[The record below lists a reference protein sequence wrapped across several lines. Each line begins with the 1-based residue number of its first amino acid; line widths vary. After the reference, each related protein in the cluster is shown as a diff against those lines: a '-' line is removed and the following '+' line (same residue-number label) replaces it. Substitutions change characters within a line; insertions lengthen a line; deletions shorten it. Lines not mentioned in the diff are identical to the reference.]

1 MVIVKPKFQ
10 TLYTDTDHF
19 IILVTGGRGSGK
31 SFEVS
36 AFISRLTFQKG
47 HKVLYSR
54 YSMKSADISVIPEV
68 RGKIELDGVLDKFT
82 ITSDNITNNFSG
94 SEIMFRGIKT
104 ASGNQTANL
113 KSIEGLTTFVGDEM
127 EEWQSEDDY
136 DKLILSIRKK
146 GIQNRVILIM
156 NPSNDS
162 HFVYKKYIQDTHR
175 IEVIDGVE
183 VQISTH
189 PNVLHIHTSYLD
201 NLENLSETFLAEIA
215 EIKRKSEKQ
224 AHDAAVAEV
233 GTAPAWHKGETEQG
247 YKERFDKAYHKAFQ
261 RTKYAYVVIGR
272 WADIAEGV
280 IITDWEEG
288 AFDESLPYLYGQDY
302 GFSIDPTTLVKV
314 AVDERRKRVYVKEC
328 FYSTTSLK
336 TEGVYNMNLAHIDN
350 ADDLIVGDSAEDR
363 LIADL
368 KEIGLNIEECE
379 KGPGSVKAGIA
390 DLLDYTIVVD
400 PDSVNIKRELKTYV
414 WSDKKANIPVDA
426 NNHTIDP
433 IRYAKRRLKQG
444 IGEVPDYIF
453 TWFH

>member
-1 MVIVKPKFQ
+1 MVTVKPQFEP
-10 TLYTDTDHF
+10 LYKDKDHF
-19 IILVTGGRGSGK
+19 IILVTGSRGSGK

-36 AFISRLTFQKG
+36 AFISRLTFQQG
-47 HKVLYSR
+47 HKILYSR

-82 ITSDNITNNFSG
+82 ITAEDIVNNFSG
-94 SEIMFRGIKT
+94 SSIMFRGIKT
-104 ASGNQTANL
+104 SSGNQTANL

-127 EEWQSEDDY
+127 EEWQSEEDY

-156 NPSNDS
+156 NPSDDS

-201 NLENLSETFLAEIA
+201 NIENVSDTFLAEIA
-215 EIKRKSEKQ
+215 EIKRRSEKQ
-224 AHDAAVAEV
+224 AHQAAIAEV
-233 GTAPAWHKGETEQG
+233 GAGKEGTAE
-247 YKERFDKAYHKAFQ
+247 YNKAYRLAFQ

-280 IITDWEEG
+280 IFTDWEEG
-288 AFDESLPYLYGQDY
+288 PFDESLPYLYGQDY

-314 AVDERRKRVYVKEC
+314 AVDEKRKRVYAKEC
-328 FYSTTSLK
+328 FYTTTPLK
-336 TEGVYNMNLAHIDN
+336 TEGVYNMNLAHIQSK
-350 ADDLIVGDSAEDR
+350 DDLIVGDSAEDR

-368 KEIGLNIEECE
+368 ADMGLNIEECE

-390 DLLDYTIVVD
+390 DLMDYTLIVD
-400 PDSVNIKRELKTYV
+400 PDSVNIKRELKSYV

-444 IGEVPDYIF
+444 LGIKELTSDILSMFG
-453 TWFH
+453 

>member
-10 TLYTDTDHF
+10 SMYTDKVHF
-19 IILVTGGRGSGK
+19 VILVTGGRGSGK

-36 AFISRLTFQKG
+36 TFITRLTFQEG

-54 YSMKSADISVIPEV
+54 YTMKSADISVIPEIK
-68 RGKIELDGVLDKFT
+68 GKIDLDGVAKHFNVLSEE
-82 ITSDNITNNFSG
+82 IINEFSG

-104 ASGNQTANL
+104 SSGNQTANL

-156 NPSNDS
+156 NPSDDE

-201 NLENLSETFLAEIA
+201 NVENVSETFLAEVA
-215 EIKRKSEKQ
+215 DIKRKSEKQ
-224 AHDAAVAEV
+224 AHEAAIAEV
-233 GTAPAWHKGETEQG
+233 GLCTAIEGSDAAWAWKVK
-247 YKERFDKAYHKAFQ
+247 YDKIYHKAFQ
-261 RTKYAYVVIGR
+261 KTKYAYVVIGR

-280 IITDWEEG
+280 IFTDWEEG
-288 AFDESLPYLYGQDY
+288 DFDESLPYLYGQDY
-302 GFSIDPTTLVKV
+302 GFSIDPTTLIKV
-314 AVDERRKRVYVKEC
+314 AVDERRKRVYVKEK
-328 FYSTTSLK
+328 FYTKTQLK
-336 TEGVYNMNLAHIDN
+336 LNGVYNMNSSHIDDP
-350 ADDLIVGDSAEDR
+350 DDLIVGDSAEDR

-368 KEIGLNIEECE
+368 AELGLNIEECE

-390 DLLDYTIVVD
+390 DLQDYTIVVS
-400 PDSVNIKRELKTYV
+400 PDSPNIKRELKTYV
-414 WSDKKANIPVDA
+414 WSDKKAGIPVDK

-433 IRYAKRRLKQG
+433 IRYAKRRFKKG
-444 IGEVPDYIF
+444 FSDIDDSIF
-453 TWFH
+453 DLF

>member
-1 MVIVKPKFQ
+1 MVVVKPKFQ
-10 TLYTDTDHF
+10 TMYTDKDHF

-54 YSMKSADISVIPEV
+54 YTMKSADISIIPEI
-68 RGKIELDGVLDKFT
+68 RGKIELDGVSDKFT
-82 ITSDNITNNFSG
+82 IKSEDIINNFSG

-104 ASGNQTANL
+104 SSGNQTANL

-136 DKLILSIRKK
+136 DKLVLSIRKK

-156 NPSNDS
+156 NPSDDS
-162 HFVYKKYIQDTHR
+162 HFVYNKYIRDTHR

-201 NLENLSETFLAEIA
+201 NLEHLSDNFLYEID
-215 EIKRKSEKQ
+215 EIKRNSQKQ
-224 AHDAAVAEV
+224 AHQAAISEV
-233 GTAPAWHKGETEQG
+233 GAEPGPNQSGESWRNK
-247 YKERFDKAYHKAFQ
+247 YDKAYNKAFQ
-261 RTKYAYVVIGR
+261 KTKYAYVVIGR

-280 IITDWEEG
+280 IFTDWEEG

-328 FYSTTSLK
+328 FYTNTPLK
-336 TEGVYNMNLAHIDN
+336 TEGVYNMTLANIDSKN
-350 ADDLIVGDSAEDR
+350 DLIVGDSAEDR

-368 KEIGLNIEECE
+368 EEMGLNIEECE

-390 DLLDYTIVVD
+390 DLMDYTIVVA
-400 PDSVNIKRELKTYV
+400 PDSPNIKRELKTYV

-433 IRYAKRRLKQG
+433 IRYAKRRFKQG
-444 IGEVPDYIF
+444 FGMKRIPDEILSMF
-453 TWFH
+453 G

>member
-1 MVIVKPKFQ
+1 MVTVKPQFEP
-10 TLYTDTDHF
+10 LYQNKDKF

-36 AFISRLTFQKG
+36 TFITRLTFQQG
-47 HKVLYSR
+47 HKILYSR
-54 YSMKSADISVIPEV
+54 YTMKSADISVIPEIQE
-68 RGKIELDGVLDKFT
+68 KITLDGVAQRFT
-82 ITSDNITNNFSG
+82 ITKTDIINNYSG
-94 SEIMFRGIKT
+94 SKIMFRGIKT
-104 ASGNQTANL
+104 NEGNQTANL
-113 KSIEGLTTFVGDEM
+113 KSIAGLTTFVGDEM
-127 EEWQSEDDY
+127 EEWQSEEDY
-136 DKLILSIRKK
+136 DKLTLSIRKK

-156 NPSNDS
+156 NPSDDS
-162 HFVYKKYIQDTHR
+162 HFVYRKYIQDTHR

-201 NLENLSETFLAEIA
+201 NIENVSDTFLSQVAEV
-215 EIKRKSEKQ
+215 KRKSEKQ
-224 AHDAAVAEV
+224 AHLAAIAEV
-233 GTAPAWHKGETEQG
+233 GANQEHTEA
-247 YKERFDKAYHKAFQ
+247 YKKAYHRAFQ

-280 IITDWEEG
+280 IFTDWEEG
-288 AFDESLPYLYGQDY
+288 AFDESLPYCYGQDY

-314 AVDERRKRVYVKEC
+314 AVDEGRKRVYVKEC
-328 FYSTTSLK
+328 FHTTQQLK
-336 TEGVYNMNLAHIDN
+336 LDAVYNMNLAHIDN
-350 ADDLIVGDSAEDR
+350 EDDLIVADSAEDR

-368 KEIGLNIEECE
+368 AEKGLNIEECE

-390 DLLDYTIVVD
+390 DLMDYTIVVD

-453 TWFH
+453 SYFH

>member
-1 MVIVKPKFQ
+1 MDQVNHLRFLP
-10 TLYTDTDHF
+10 LLLD
-19 IILVTGGRGSGK
+19 LLS
-31 SFEVS
+31 E
-36 AFISRLTFQKG
+36 AG

-54 YSMKSADISVIPEV
+54 YTMKSADISVIPEIK
-68 RGKIELDGVLDKFT
+68 GKIDLDGVSQHFT
-82 ITSDNITNNFSG
+82 VKSEDIVNEYSK

-104 ASGNQTANL
+104 SSGNQTANL

-156 NPSNDS
+156 NPSDDE

-175 IEVIDGVE
+175 VEVIDGVE

-201 NLENLSETFLAEIA
+201 NIENVSETFLAEIA

-224 AHDAAVAEV
+224 AHQAAIAEF
-233 GTAPAWHKGETEQG
+233 TDINSEE
-247 YKERFDKAYHKAFQ
+247 YKRAYHRAFQ

-280 IITDWEEG
+280 IFTDWEEG
-288 AFDESLPYLYGQDY
+288 DFDESLPYLYGQDY

-314 AVDERRKRVYVKEC
+314 AVDERRKRVYVQEK
-328 FYSTTSLK
+328 FYSKSQLK
-336 TEGVYNMNLAHIDN
+336 LQNVYNMNLAYLDYPN
-350 ADDLIVGDSAEDR
+350 DLIIGDSAEDR

-368 KEIGLNIEECE
+368 AGLGLNIEECD

-390 DLLDYTIVVD
+390 DLQDYTIVVS
-400 PDSVNIKRELKTYV
+400 PDSPNIKRELKTYV
-414 WSDKKANIPVDA
+414 WSDKKANIPVDS

-433 IRYAKRRLKQG
+433 IRYAKRRHKKG
-444 IGEVPDYIF
+444 INGFDDSVIGMF
-453 TWFH
+453 G

>member
-1 MVIVKPKFQ
+1 MVVVKDKFQ
-10 TLYTDTDHF
+10 PIYTDKDHF

-36 AFISRLTFQKG
+36 TFVTRLTFEAG

-54 YSMKSADISVIPEV
+54 YTMKSADISVIPEIK
-68 RGKIELDGVLDKFT
+68 GKIDLDGVSQHFT
-82 ITSDNITNNFSG
+82 VKSEDIVNEYSK

-104 ASGNQTANL
+104 SSGNQTANL

-156 NPSNDS
+156 NPSDDE

-201 NLENLSETFLAEIA
+201 NIENVSETFLAEIA

-224 AHDAAVAEV
+224 AHASAIAEFPAVDSE
-233 GTAPAWHKGETEQG
+233 E
-247 YKERFDKAYHKAFQ
+247 YKRAYHRAFQ

-280 IITDWEEG
+280 IFTDWEEG
-288 AFDESLPYLYGQDY
+288 DFDESLPYLYGQDY

-314 AVDERRKRVYVKEC
+314 AVDERRKRVYVQEK
-328 FYSTTSLK
+328 FYSKAQLK
-336 TEGVYNMNLAHIDN
+336 LQNVYNMNLAYLDYPN
-350 ADDLIVGDSAEDR
+350 DLIVGDSAEDR

-368 KEIGLNIEECE
+368 AGLGLNIEECD

-390 DLLDYTIVVD
+390 DLQDYTIVVS
-400 PDSVNIKRELKTYV
+400 PDSPNIKRELKTYV
-414 WSDKKANIPVDA
+414 WSDKKANIPVDS

-433 IRYAKRRLKQG
+433 IRYAKRRHKKG
-444 IGEVPDYIF
+444 INGFDDSVIGMF
-453 TWFH
+453 G

>member
-1 MVIVKPKFQ
+1 MVIVKPQFEP
-10 TLYTDTDHF
+10 LYTNKDKK

-36 AFISRLTFQKG
+36 TFITRLTFQKG

-54 YSMKSADISVIPEV
+54 YTMKSADISVIPEIQ
-68 RGKIELDGVLDKFT
+68 GKIELDGVSKHFT
-82 ITSDNITNNFSG
+82 VTKEDIINNYSG

-104 ASGNQTANL
+104 SSGNQTANL

-136 DKLILSIRKK
+136 DKLSLSIRKK
-146 GIQNRVILIM
+146 GVQNRVVLIM
-156 NPSNDS
+156 NPSNDE

-175 IEVIDGVE
+175 IEVVDGVE

-189 PNVLHIHTSYLD
+189 PKVLHIHTSYLD
-201 NLENLSETFLAEIA
+201 NIDNVSQEFLDEIA
-215 EIKRKSEKQ
+215 EIKVKSEKQ
-224 AHDAAVAEV
+224 AHNAAVAEV
-233 GTAPAWHKGETEQG
+233 GANKEGTEK
-247 YKERFDKAYHKAFQ
+247 YKKAFHNAFQ
-261 RTKYAYVVIGR
+261 KTKYAYVVIGR

-280 IITDWEEG
+280 IFTDWEEG
-288 AFDESLPYLYGQDY
+288 EFDNSLPYLYGQDY

-314 AVDERRKRVYVKEC
+314 AVDEKRKRVYVKEC
-328 FYSTTSLK
+328 FHTTQQLK
-336 TEGVYNMNLAHIDN
+336 LDAVYNMNLAHIDDP
-350 ADDLIVGDSAEDR
+350 DDLIVADSAEDR

-368 KEIGLNIEECE
+368 KEKGLNIEECE

-390 DLLDYTIVVD
+390 DLMDYTIVVD
-400 PDSVNIKRELKTYV
+400 PESINIKRELKTYV

-453 TWFH
+453 SYFH

>member
-1 MVIVKPKFQ
+1 MVVVKDKFQ
-10 TLYTDTDHF
+10 PIYTDKDHF

-36 AFISRLTFQKG
+36 TFVTRLTFEAG

-54 YSMKSADISVIPEV
+54 YTMKSADISVIPEIK
-68 RGKIELDGVLDKFT
+68 GKIDLDGVSQHFT
-82 ITSDNITNNFSG
+82 VKSEDIVNEYSK

-104 ASGNQTANL
+104 SSGNQTANL

-156 NPSNDS
+156 NPSDDE
-162 HFVYKKYIQDTHR
+162 HFVYKKYIQDSHR

-201 NLENLSETFLAEIA
+201 NIENVSHTFLDEIA

-224 AHDAAVAEV
+224 AHEAAIAEFID
-233 GTAPAWHKGETEQG
+233 TNSEEYA
-247 YKERFDKAYHKAFQ
+247 KAYHRAFQ

-280 IITDWEEG
+280 IFTDWEEG
-288 AFDESLPYLYGQDY
+288 EFDESLPYLYGQDY
-302 GFSIDPTTLVKV
+302 GFSIDPTTLIKV

-328 FYSTTSLK
+328 FYTKAQLK
-336 TEGVYNMNLAHIDN
+336 LQNLYNMNLSYIDYPK
-350 ADDLIVGDSAEDR
+350 DLIVGDSAEDR

-368 KEIGLNIEECE
+368 AALGLNIEECD

-390 DLLDYTIVVD
+390 DLMDYTIVVS
-400 PDSVNIKRELKTYV
+400 PDSPNIKRELKTYV
-414 WSDKKANIPVDA
+414 WSDKKANIPVDS

-433 IRYAKRRLKQG
+433 IRYAKRRHKKG
-444 IGEVPDYIF
+444 IHGFDDSIIGMF
-453 TWFH
+453 G

>member
-1 MVIVKPKFQ
+1 MVVVKDKFQ
-10 TLYTDTDHF
+10 PIYTDKDHF

-36 AFISRLTFQKG
+36 TFVTRLTFEAG

-54 YSMKSADISVIPEV
+54 YTMKSADISVIPEIK
-68 RGKIELDGVLDKFT
+68 GKIDLDGVSQHFT
-82 ITSDNITNNFSG
+82 VKSEDIVNEYSK

-104 ASGNQTANL
+104 SSGNQTANL

-156 NPSNDS
+156 NPSDDE

-175 IEVIDGVE
+175 VEVIDGVE

-201 NLENLSETFLAEIA
+201 NIENVSETFLAEIA

-224 AHDAAVAEV
+224 AHQAAIAEFPEV
-233 GTAPAWHKGETEQG
+233 HSEE
-247 YKERFDKAYHKAFQ
+247 YKRAYHRAFQ

-280 IITDWEEG
+280 IFTDWEEG
-288 AFDESLPYLYGQDY
+288 DFDESLPYLYGQDY

-314 AVDERRKRVYVKEC
+314 AVDERRKRVYVQEK
-328 FYSTTSLK
+328 FYSKSQLK
-336 TEGVYNMNLAHIDN
+336 LQNVYNMNLAYLDYPN
-350 ADDLIVGDSAEDR
+350 DLIIGDSAEDR

-368 KEIGLNIEECE
+368 AGLGLNIEECD

-390 DLLDYTIVVD
+390 DLQDYTIVVS
-400 PDSVNIKRELKTYV
+400 PDSPNIKRELKTYV
-414 WSDKKANIPVDA
+414 WSDKKANIPVDS

-433 IRYAKRRLKQG
+433 IRYAKRRHKKG
-444 IGEVPDYIF
+444 INGFDDSVIGMF
-453 TWFH
+453 G

>member
-1 MVIVKPKFQ
+1 MVTVKPQFKP
-10 TLYTDTDHF
+10 LYTDKDHF

-36 AFISRLTFQKG
+36 AFISRLTFQRG

-54 YSMKSADISVIPEV
+54 YTMKSADISVIPEI
-68 RGKIELDGVLDKFT
+68 RGKIELDGVADKFT
-82 ITSDNITNNFSG
+82 INKEEIINNYSG

-104 ASGNQTANL
+104 SSGNQTANL

-127 EEWQSEDDY
+127 EEWQSEDDF

-156 NPSNDS
+156 NPSDDS
-162 HFVYKKYIQDTHR
+162 HFVYNKYIRDTHR

-201 NLENLSETFLAEIA
+201 NVENVSDTFLSEIA
-215 EIKRKSEKQ
+215 EVKRKSEKH
-224 AHDAAVAEV
+224 AHNAAIAEV
-233 GTAPAWHKGETEQG
+233 GSG
-247 YKERFDKAYHKAFQ
+247 KEGTDKYNKAYHKAFQ

-272 WADIAEGV
+272 WADVAEGV
-280 IITDWEEG
+280 IFTDWEEG

-314 AVDERRKRVYVKEC
+314 AVDEQLKRVYVKEC
-328 FYSTTSLK
+328 FYTTVPLK
-336 TEGVYNMNLAHIDN
+336 TEGVYNMNFAHIDEPN
-350 ADDLIVGDSAEDR
+350 DLIVGDSAEDR

-368 KEIGLNIEECE
+368 AALGLNIEECE

-390 DLLDYTIVVD
+390 DLQDYTLVVD
-400 PDSVNIKRELKTYV
+400 PDSHNIRRELKTYV

-444 IGEVPDYIF
+444 MGDITEDILSMFG
-453 TWFH
+453 